1 MANNI
6 MDKAQLAVHNA
17 NRRGSELEERV
28 GNTLDNLKIGYKYTP
43 NNGIDYIIQKP
54 DGTIIYMDCVSTGVT
69 GSIDEKIPTKIDKYV
84 KKYGLQGGA
93 IYILHP
99 YSGLNEVVME
109 SIRSMERLHDIE
121 VHILDWY
128 EFEELMDGNF
138 RPTKKQISTNASKF
152 AVPNTNAIRAF
163 FDFSKCT

>member
-1 MANNI
+1 

-17 NRRGSELEERV
+17 NRRGSELEDRV
-28 GNTLDNLKIGYKYTP
+28 CNILDNRKIGYKYTS
-43 NNGIDYIIQKP
+43 NNGIDFIIQKS

-69 GSIDEKIPTKIDKYV
+69 GSIDEKIPTKINKYV
-84 KKYGLQGGA
+84 EKYGLQGGA
-93 IYILHP
+93 IHILHP

-128 EFEELMDGNF
+128 EFEELIDGNY

-152 AVPNTNAIRAF
+152 AVPDTNAIRNF
-163 FDFSKCT
+163 FDFTKCT

>member
-1 MANNI
+1 

-17 NRRGSELEERV
+17 NRRGSELENRV
-28 GNTLDNLKIGYKYTP
+28 CNTLDALKFGYKYTP
-43 NNGIDYIIQKP
+43 NNGIDFIIQKP

-84 KKYGLQGGA
+84 KKYGLQGGE

-109 SIRSMERLHDIE
+109 GIDTMERTHRIK
-121 VHILDWY
+121 VYILDWFD
-128 EFEELMDGNF
+128 FEELLRDDY
-138 RPTKKQISTNASKF
+138 RPSKKQVSTNTSRF
-152 AVPNTNAIRAF
+152 AVPDTNAIRTF
-163 FDFSKCT
+163 FDFTKCT

>member
-1 MANNI
+1 

-93 IYILHP
+93 IYILDP
-99 YSGLNEVVME
+99 
-109 SIRSMERLHDIE
+109 
-121 VHILDWY
+121 
-128 EFEELMDGNF
+128 
-138 RPTKKQISTNASKF
+138 
-152 AVPNTNAIRAF
+152 
-163 FDFSKCT
+163 

>member
-1 MANNI
+1 LANNI

-17 NRRGSELEERV
+17 NRRGSELEDKV
-28 GNTLDNLKIGYKYTP
+28 CTYLNKYNIGYKYTP
-43 NNGIDYIIQKP
+43 NNGIDFIITTEF
-54 DGTIIYMDCVSTGVT
+54 GIVYMDCVSTGVT
-69 GSIDEKIPTKIDKYV
+69 GSIDEKIPTKINKYV
-84 KKYGLQGGA
+84 EKYGLQGGA
-93 IYILHP
+93 IHILHP

-163 FDFSKCT
+163 FDFTKCT